1 MRLNG
6 AQQREKDAAEAAI
19 ADIKQTLELEEDE
32 SKKDLLRA
40 QVKSSEA
47 KLEEMLST
55 FEVSG
60 SEVIVVAGFA
70 AVVAR
75 ISIVLTVASWI
86 SLSFLA

>member
-1 MRLNG
+1 MCVSQLRLNG

-40 QVKSSEA
+40 QVKSSET

-55 FEVSG
+55 FEV
-60 SEVIVVAGFA
+60 
-70 AVVAR
+70 R
-75 ISIVLTVASWI
+75 Q
-86 SLSFLA
+86 